1 VVQVTVSPLSVKLE
15 SSKADVQVAP
25 RILPVALFAVV
36 SAGVVAWALRDHAR
50 FLPTGFVARH
60 AFGPTSHHAGE
71 GAFVPPAPVTA
82 EPVVNYPGLV
92 MLALHLTAIGIV
104 IAAWCVR
111 RYFRRPDRNVHS
123 VPARLSFAV
132 LGSLAAALV
141 TIPVAA
147 MSLGNAILFTGT
159 LAAAMTVLQYTFVL
173 VIVGTAL
180 FGVP

>member
-1 VVQVTVSPLSVKLE
+1 MTAISIPVKAEPEAGL
-15 SSKADVQVAP
+15 KVGP
-25 RILPVALFAVV
+25 RILPVALFAAVSAAVV
-36 SAGVVAWALRDHAR
+36 SWALRDNAR
-50 FLPTGFVARH
+50 FLPTGFVPRH

-82 EPVVNYPGLV
+82 DPVVNYPGLV
-92 MLALHLTAIGIV
+92 MLAVHLTAIGIV

-111 RYFRRPDRNVHS
+111 RYFRQPDS

-132 LGSLAAALV
+132 LAALTTALV

-159 LAAAMTVLQYTFVL
+159 VAAAMTVLQYTFVL

>member
-1 VVQVTVSPLSVKLE
+1 MTAIPLPTKPE
-15 SSKADVQVAP
+15 AGP
-25 RILPVALFAVV
+25 RVLPVVLFAATAAAVI
-36 SAGVVAWALRDHAR
+36 AWALRDNAR
-50 FLPTGFVARH
+50 FLPTGVVPRH
-60 AFGPTSHHAGE
+60 AFGPASHHAGE
-71 GAFVPPAPVTA
+71 GAFIPPAPVTA
-82 EPVVNYPGLV
+82 DPVVNVPGLV
-92 MLALHLTAIGIV
+92 MLAVHLTAIGIL

-111 RYFRRPDRNVHS
+111 RYFRRPDRNVSS

-132 LGSLAAALV
+132 LGSLAAAVV